1 MKVYKFGGA
10 SVKDAEGV
18 RNIARIVAGE
28 PGRLIVVVS
37 AMGKMT
43 DALEAL
49 CDRWFHRNGDF
60 ESAYDEIRAFHDRIM
75 AGLFAG
81 NGAEPRREIDRLFGE
96 LREVLD
102 GEPSLSYD
110 YEYDRII
117 PFGELLSTAIVAAY
131 LHEQQKEARWMDVR
145 RCLKT
150 DDNYR
155 NANVN
160 LEVSG
165 KLCRHFFTFRDTR
178 VYVTQGFIAG
188 TMTNQTTTLG
198 REGSD
203 YTAALLANL
212 LDAESVTIW
221 KDVPGVMNADPK
233 LYLETVIIPRLSYRE
248 AIELSFFGA
257 KVIHPKTIK
266 PLENKHISL
275 YVRSF
280 LYPEAT
286 GTVIGDW
293 PEKLHL
299 PPVFIDKT
307 DQVLLTLTPRDFSFI
322 AEEKLSRILALLA
335 QYRLKLNLLQTS
347 AINFTLLVDYHATL
361 FEKFVAELKPE
372 YKVLYNTEVKLIT
385 IRHFD
390 EETIR
395 RLTLHKTVLVEQ
407 RSRLTARFVVEDKSI

>member
-18 RNIARIVAGE
+18 RNLAKIAAGE
-28 PGRLIVVVS
+28 AGKLIVVVS

-43 DALEAL
+43 NAFETL
-49 CDRWFHRNGDF
+49 CNRWFYREGGTEEAF
-60 ESAYDEIRAFHDRIM
+60 AGIRAYHEAIISDLFGPGKM
-75 AGLFAG
+75 LPETEGLFG
-81 NGAEPRREIDRLFGE
+81 Q
-96 LREVLD
+96 LRKILD

-110 YEYDRII
+110 YDYDRIV

-131 LHEQQKEARWMDVR
+131 VPDARWVDVR
-145 RCLKT
+145 KCLKT
-150 DDNYR
+150 DENYR
-155 NANVN
+155 NANVDP
-160 LEVSG
+160 ETSG
-165 KLCRHFFTFRDTR
+165 RLCRQTFAFEDTNT
-178 VYVTQGFIAG
+178 YITQGFVAS
-188 TMTNQTTTLG
+188 TRTNQTTTLG

-221 KDVPGVMNADPK
+221 KDVPGVMNGDPK
-233 LYLETVIIPRLSYRE
+233 LYLETVVIPRLSYRE
-248 AIELSFFGA
+248 AIELSFYGA

-266 PLENKHISL
+266 PLQNKGIPL

-280 LYPEAT
+280 VDPAAP
-286 GTVIGDW
+286 GTVICEWD
-293 PEKLHL
+293 EKLRL
-299 PPVFIDKT
+299 PPIFIDKT

-322 AEEKLSRILALLA
+322 AEEKLSRIFGLLA

-347 AINFTLLVDYHATL
+347 AINFTLLVDYNTAL
-361 FEKFVAELKPE
+361 FDRFRGELKAE
-372 YKVLYNTEVKLIT
+372 YLVLYNTDVKLVT

-395 RLTLHKTVLVEQ
+395 RLILHKKVLVEQ
-407 RSRLTARFVVEDKSI
+407 RSRRTARFVVEDRHQ